1 MPKIELQQEEL
12 FKYSGREFR
21 ADELEEALT
30 IAKAEIDDPVDENG
44 LIKIELNDTNRP
56 DLWSTAGLGR
66 ALRLYHGSGGSDGPA
81 SASALAAAG
90 KYGFFSRPDSPA
102 AVGDR
107 RIVVD
112 ADLAER
118 RPYIAAFAISGP
130 PIAEVLLDDLIQTQ
144 EKLCWNYGRKRKA
157 IAMGVYREDKIQYP
171 VRYRA
176 VDPDSTV
183 FVPLGLDTQL
193 SLRQIIEQHPKG
205 REFGGIVAA
214 LDKFPFLSDET
225 GAVLSFPPVINSA
238 DVGAVQAGD
247 TELFIEMTG
256 TDIKP
261 LLLACSIVACDLAD
275 AGYTVHPVQVEYPYD
290 TPFGRTVVSPLYF
303 QKPVSVELGYA
314 ERLLGVKLN
323 EDEAVQ
329 RLGKMGVR
337 AEAESGRITAY
348 PPEYRNDFLHP
359 VDVVEDLMIGYGMNA
374 FPSEPPRDFT
384 VGRLTAAEIFSRE
397 VKTLLVGMGYQEMIF
412 NYLGSRRDFI
422 DNMYPKEQRAA
433 AAAACVRIA
442 NPMSE
447 NFEFVRPSIIP
458 QLLGA
463 ESVSAH
469 AVYPHYIFEVGKV
482 AVPDPEDNYGSR
494 TVSAL
499 GAVVADADAGF
510 NLVSSQVAA
519 LFFYLGLEY
528 EPSVVE
534 DPRFLAGRVAA
545 VLVRGQ
551 RVGVL
556 GELHPQVLENW
567 GVTVPCAVIELDLD
581 LLRTASSVE

>member
-1 MPKIELQQEEL
+1 MPKIELQQDEL
-12 FKYSGREFR
+12 FKYSGREFS

-30 IAKAEIDDPVDENG
+30 IAKAEIDDPVDEHG

-66 ALRLYHGSGGSDGPA
+66 ALRLYHGSG
-81 SASALAAAG
+81 SAG
-90 KYGFFSRPDSPA
+90 RYEFFSRPDSPVA
-102 AVGDR
+102 AGER

-112 ADLAER
+112 SELSER
-118 RPYIAAFAISGP
+118 RPYITAFAISGP
-130 PIAEVLLDDLIQTQ
+130 PIADVLLDDLIQTQ

-171 VRYRA
+171 VRYKA
-176 VDPDSTV
+176 VDPDSTT
-183 FVPLGLDTQL
+183 FVPLGLDTEL

-205 REFGGIVAA
+205 REFGGIVSA
-214 LDKFPFLSDET
+214 LDKFPFLSDNS

-247 TELFIEMTG
+247 TSLFIEMTG
-256 TDIKP
+256 TDLKP

-303 QKPVSVELGYA
+303 QQPVSVELAYA
-314 ERLLGVKLN
+314 ERLLGAELN
-323 EDEAVQ
+323 EAEAVQ

-337 AEAESGRITAY
+337 AEAASGVITAY

-374 FPSEPPRDFT
+374 FPSEAPRDFT
-384 VGRLTAAEIFSRE
+384 VGRLTESEIFSRE

-422 DNMYPKEQRAA
+422 DNMYPEELRAPAA
-433 AAAACVRIA
+433 ADCVRIA

-482 AVPDPEDNYGSR
+482 AVRDADDNYGSR

-510 NLVSSQVAA
+510 NLVSSQAAA
-519 LFFYLGLEY
+519 LFFYLGLKY
-528 EPSVVE
+528 EPSVVN

-545 VLVRGQ
+545 LLVKGE

-581 LLRTASSVE
+581 LLRRVSSSD

>member
-12 FKYSGREFR
+12 FKYSGREFT

-30 IAKAEIDDPVDENG
+30 IAKAEIDDPVDGNG

-66 ALRLYHGSGGSDGPA
+66 ALRLYHGSGAAGGPA
-81 SASALAAAG
+81 STSALGAAG
-90 KYGFFSRPDSPA
+90 KYGFFSQPDSPA

-112 ADLAER
+112 AELAER

-176 VDPDSTV
+176 VDPDSTT
-183 FVPLGLDTQL
+183 FVPLGLETEL

-256 TDIKP
+256 TDLKP

-323 EDEAVQ
+323 ENEAVQ
-329 RLGKMGVR
+329 RLGKMGVQ

-359 VDVVEDLMIGYGMNA
+359 VDVVEDLMIGYGMSA
-374 FPSEPPRDFT
+374 FPSESPRDFT
-384 VGRLTAAEIFSRE
+384 VGRLTAGEVFSRE

-422 DNMYPKEQRAA
+422 DNMYPEEQRAA

-447 NFEFVRPSIIP
+447 NFEFVRPSILP

-545 VLVRGQ
+545 LMVKGQ

-581 LLRTASSVE
+581 LLRTAGNVE